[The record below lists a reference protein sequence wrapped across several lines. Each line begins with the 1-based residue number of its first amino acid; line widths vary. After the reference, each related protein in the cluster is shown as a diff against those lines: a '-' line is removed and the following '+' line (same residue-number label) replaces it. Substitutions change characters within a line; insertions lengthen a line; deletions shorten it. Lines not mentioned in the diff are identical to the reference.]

1 MPHSTLRSR
10 LSLLLALLL
19 AAPGALASH
28 GQEAYDAFVERGML
42 VEGPTADYVR
52 AVGERVGAAS
62 GYDGPLVFSLVDS
75 SRVNAEAYADGHIFI
90 YRGLLTR
97 LHTEGQL
104 AAVLGHEVAHVT
116 QRHVNRSQRAGRM
129 ADLASTVLGFFLGAN
144 YYYAA
149 QGYAAAEIYGHG
161 REFELEADRYGAQYI
176 GQAGYDPNEMFEVIR
191 ILADESIFMKDVFGR
206 PPQYHGLFTSHPK
219 SDRRLYEMIQLGAG
233 EGSEDGYTELEGDIL
248 EYVEGLAF
256 GDVAAEGVFRDERY
270 YHSELGI
277 VMDFPESW
285 LTSAGRAVISGTAPH
300 GSKTTI
306 TVEWQPLQDEDI
318 SPEDYL
324 KSELGLVVAE
334 GRAIEVDTL
343 PGYLAVIGRSDSP
356 YEDEGE
362 AATDATGD
370 ETAAEAGAEEA
381 VEEEHDSQLVAVVFK
396 DGLAYVIRGENRLE
410 SYEQDF
416 IGGFSRTVASFRRM
430 RREDLDAAVTTR
442 IALVEA
448 RPEDTYEALARGAEL
463 GREGADVLRLL
474 NGDYPLGQP
483 RAGDRIKIIE

>member
-1 MPHSTLRSR
+1 MLLTALV
-10 LSLLLALLL
+10 LS
-19 AAPGALASH
+19 APGVFASH
-28 GQEAYDAFVERGML
+28 GEEAYDAFVERGML

-52 AVGERVGAAS
+52 SVGERVGAAS

-219 SDRRLYEMIQLGAG
+219 SDRRLYEMIRLGAG
-233 EGSEDGYTELEGDIL
+233 AGTDEGSAELEGDIL

-270 YHSELGI
+270 YHSELGM

-285 LTSAGRAVISGTAPH
+285 LTSSGRAVISGTAPH
-300 GSKTTI
+300 GSRTTI

-318 SPEDYL
+318 SPEDFL
-324 KSELGLVVAE
+324 KGELGLVVAE

-356 YEDEGE
+356 YEQGEEGE
-362 AATDATGD
+362 VADGTEEAA
-370 ETAAEAGAEEA
+370 AAEGET
-381 VEEEHDSQLVAVVFK
+381 VEEEHSSRLVAVIFK
-396 DGLAYVIRGENRLE
+396 DGLAYVIRGENRLD
-410 SYEQDF
+410 SYEQEF
-416 IGGFSRTVASFRRM
+416 VGGFSRTVASFRRM

-448 RPEDTYEALARGAEL
+448 RPEDTYEVLARGAEL